1 MLVPCI
7 TSSYETYFINYIP
20 RLNRLTEILT
30 QYNQSVSRSKQFD
43 ITLIQ
48 PMIHDY
54 SLNHQRYQSLALR
67 ALKGENVATDNHW
80 DNFIT
85 LAIMLEHVLEVYQQ
99 QQLSLDIFHQT
110 ISDLFLRFNQS
121 NPRGITSADFPWLM
135 QIFKFRIFKLGEL
148 QFEFTHFRPETLPDN
163 TVFRSDFPSYLL
175 PKDPIIS
182 VHIME
187 GSRIHPN
194 QIRHEFDLAREFKA
208 RYFPELTIHYFYCY
222 SWLLYPN
229 NAQFMA
235 PTSNILAFM
244 RLFEIIA
251 QANWPN
257 MSIERIFGDAY
268 IEAIDQPLPQQTSL
282 QKAASQHLD
291 QLGVGVGVIAY

>member
-7 TSSYETYFINYIP
+7 TSSYQAYFLNYIP
-20 RLNRLTEILT
+20 RLDRLTEILT
-30 QYNQSVSRSKQFD
+30 QYNQSVSKSKQFD
-43 ITLIQ
+43 ITFIQ

-54 SLNHQRYQSLALR
+54 SLSRERYQSLALR
-67 ALKGENVATDNHW
+67 ALKDEKVATDNHW

-85 LAIMLEHVLEVYQQ
+85 LAIMLENVLEVYQ

-121 NPRGITSADFPWLM
+121 NPSGITAADFSWLM

-163 TVFRSDFPSYLL
+163 TVFRSDFSDYLL
-175 PKDPIIS
+175 PKAPIIS

-194 QIRHEFDLAREFKA
+194 QIRHEFDLARKFKA
-208 RYFPELTIHYFYCY
+208 RYFPELTIRYFYCY

-229 NAQFMA
+229 NDQLMA

-244 RLFEIIA
+244 GLFEIIA

-257 MSIERIFGDAY
+257 MSIERIFGKAY
-268 IEAIDQPLPQQTSL
+268 VEATERPLPQHTSL